1 MNCFSSYRDFNAMDP
16 LGAKPQVVDASEITR
31 WADTAPEGPPPNV
44 DEELL
49 PNAHVISP
57 FSVREDLNRKVA
69 LW

>member
-1 MNCFSSYRDFNAMDP
+1 MDP
-16 LGAKPQVVDASEITR
+16 LGAKPQVVDA
-31 WADTAPEGPPPNV
+31 ADVTSWDDTQPEGPPPNV
-44 DEELL
+44 ADETL